1 MNKKNINFQFL
12 KVILENDLV
21 FSNLKKGFFSILKK
35 RLSNVSVFNLFYLSK
50 SLKQL
55 IRVIYFMG
63 GLKKNLIYILLKN
76 KLCINLFSD
85 LLNTNKNNLFLSS
98 NFPKENI
105 LFKSNT
111 FIFFNENN
119 NKLSYKSVVSLFD
132 KNFLLLNII
141 SSFLLKNDNSSS
153 YKVQSGLDDF
163 KKISFFFILIR
174 QCIKKNA

>member
-35 RLSNVSVFNLFYLSK
+35 RLSNVSVLNLFSLSK

-55 IRVIYFMG
+55 IRVLYFMG

-85 LLNTNKNNLFLSS
+85 LLNKNNLFLSS

-119 NKLSYKSVVSLFD
+119 NKISYKSLVSLFD

-141 SSFLLKNDNSSS
+141 SSFLFKNDNSSS